1 MLELGGGGD
10 VLQECSEDLDF
21 GPVLSDTDLLDIS
34 EFHIELN

>member
-1 MLELGGGGD
+1 MLELVGGGD

-21 GPVLSDTDLLDIS
+21 GPVLSDLLDIN